1 MCLGFCLE
9 WFLDDVWTLLK
20 CLWVR
25 VTAEGGVLQSF
36 RSNRVARLIVRG
48 SALIHNSN
56 SMVLGLVQ
64 QDSGALI
71 WGSQTMPRTLKT

>member
-9 WFLDDVWTLLK
+9 RFLDDVWTLLT

-36 RSNRVARLIVRG
+36 RSNWVARLIVRG

-56 SMVLGLVQ
+56 SMVLIVIWAAF
-64 QDSGALI
+64 AL
-71 WGSQTMPRTLKT
+71 GP